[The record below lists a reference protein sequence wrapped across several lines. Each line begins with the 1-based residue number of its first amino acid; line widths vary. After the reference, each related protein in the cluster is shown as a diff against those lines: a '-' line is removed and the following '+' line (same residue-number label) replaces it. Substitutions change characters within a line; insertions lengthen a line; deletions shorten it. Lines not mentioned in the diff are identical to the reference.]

1 MQREDSLPPS
11 QGEQKQ
17 GQQGQVSKHL
27 GDHLAN
33 ERTFLA
39 WVRTGLSTITF
50 GFVIAKF
57 GLFLREMSAK
67 QPGMLDRPGY
77 FSAGVGILMTLL
89 GAVAIVG
96 ALINFLHI
104 RRTIDGAPFRP
115 MIGLSLFLA
124 AIAGCIGFTLA
135 IYLFVTTYTF

>member
-1 MQREDSLPPS
+1 MQRDDALPTP
-11 QGEQKQ
+11 QGGRQQSSPGQ
-17 GQQGQVSKHL
+17 GSTHL

-57 GLFLREMSAK
+57 GLFLREMSTK
-67 QPGMLDRPGY
+67 QPGMLERPGY
-77 FSAGVGILMTLL
+77 FSAGVGMAMTLL
-89 GAVAIVG
+89 GTVAIVG
-96 ALINFLHI
+96 AFINFLHI
-104 RRTIDGAPFRP
+104 RRTIGGDPFRP

-124 AIAGCIGFTLA
+124 AIAGGIGFTLA
-135 IYLFVTTYTF
+135 IYLLLTTFPF